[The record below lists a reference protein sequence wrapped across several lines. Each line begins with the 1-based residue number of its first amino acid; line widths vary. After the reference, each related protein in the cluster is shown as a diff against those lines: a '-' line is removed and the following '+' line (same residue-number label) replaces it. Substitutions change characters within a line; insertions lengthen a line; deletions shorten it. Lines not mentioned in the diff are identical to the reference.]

1 MSRIRIAVVDDS
13 PFIRKALSWMLA
25 EEPDLQLVGTAS
37 RGEDLLSNLVHW
49 RADLI
54 ILDLA
59 MPGMGGLATLEEIL
73 IRRPTPVIILSDN
86 LLQGVPLAVEALH
99 SGALDFVDKR
109 DLSLVD
115 FDALRKAL
123 VGRIRQLTQESRNPV
138 LVEVTQ
144 TAPKPA
150 DRPGDRS
157 ADRPA
162 NRPAPRG
169 FHRLPSL
176 LLVGA
181 STGGPPAVERV
192 LRDLGPGLRCPVLI
206 AQHMP
211 PGFTRAFAARLSS
224 HLPLEVREATDG
236 EPLLSGIAYVAPG
249 GFHTLVE
256 SRGHRL
262 IARLS
267 STADKVQPSVD
278 ILFTSAATVLGP
290 RAVAALLTGMGDDG
304 AQGMA
309 ELARAGSHTIA
320 QDEATSAVFGM
331 PRAAIDAGAA
341 RETLPLSLI
350 GGRLR
355 QLASATP
362 DAAPRGSNGAFIQ
375 EGAPCSQEKL

>member
-1 MSRIRIAVVDDS
+1 MSCIRVAVVDDS

-25 EEPDLQLVGTAS
+25 EEPDLQLVGTAA
-37 RGEDLLSNLVHW
+37 RGEELLSNLQHW
-49 RADLI
+49 QADLI

-86 LLQGVPLAVEALH
+86 LRQGVPLAVEALH
-99 SGALDFVDKR
+99 SGALDFIDKR

-115 FDALRKAL
+115 FDALRKVL
-123 VGRIRQLTQESRNPV
+123 VGRIRQLTGGSRKPRV
-138 LVEVTQ
+138 LDAETLREP
-144 TAPKPA
+144 TRKRAPS
-150 DRPGDRS
+150 R
-157 ADRPA
+157 
-162 NRPAPRG
+162 
-169 FHRLPSL
+169 HRLPGL
-176 LLVGA
+176 LLIGA

-224 HLPLEVREATDG
+224 HLPLEVRETTDG
-236 EPLLSGIAYVAPG
+236 ETLLAGIAYVAPG

-256 SRGHRL
+256 SRRHRL
-262 IARLS
+262 IALLS
-267 STADKVQPSVD
+267 PTADKVQPSVD
-278 ILFTSAATVLGP
+278 ILFTSAAVTLGS
-290 RAVAALLTGMGDDG
+290 RAAAALLTGMGDDG

-320 QDEATSAVFGM
+320 QDEASSAIFGM

-355 QLASATP
+355 QLASAAP
-362 DAAPRGSNGAFIQ
+362 EGAAPRGSTGAFAQ
-375 EGAPCSQEKL
+375 ESAPCSQEKL

>member
-1 MSRIRIAVVDDS
+1 LSRIRVAVVDDS

-25 EEPDLQLVGTAS
+25 EESDLHLVGTAA
-37 RGEDLLSNLVHW
+37 RGEELLSNLQHW

-54 ILDLA
+54 ILDLS

-86 LLQGVPLAVEALH
+86 LRQGVPLAVEALH
-99 SGALDFVDKR
+99 WGALDFIDKR

-115 FDALRKAL
+115 FDALRKVL
-123 VGRIRQLTQESRNPV
+123 VGRIRQLTRESH
-138 LVEVTQ
+138 
-144 TAPKPA
+144 KPA
-150 DRPGDRS
+150 TLEIKET
-157 ADRPA
+157 AEK
-162 NRPAPRG
+162 PAPRNR
-169 FHRLPSL
+169 HRLPAL
-176 LLVGA
+176 LLIGA

-192 LRDLGPGLRCPVLI
+192 LRDLGPGLRCPILI

-224 HLPLEVREATDG
+224 HLPFEVREAADG
-236 EPLLSGIAYVAPG
+236 ETLLAGVAYVAPG

-256 SRGHRL
+256 SRRHRL
-262 IARLS
+262 AARLS

-278 ILFTSAATVLGP
+278 LLFTSAAAALGP
-290 RAVAALLTGMGDDG
+290 RVVAALLTGMGDDG

-309 ELARAGSHTIA
+309 ELARAGAHTIA
-320 QDEATSAVFGM
+320 QDEATSAIFGM

-341 RETLPLSLI
+341 RETLPLSMI

-355 QLASATP
+355 QFASATP
-362 DAAPRGSNGAFIQ
+362 EGPAPRGSAGAFTQ

>member
-1 MSRIRIAVVDDS
+1 MSPIRIAVVDDS

-37 RGEDLLSNLVHW
+37 RGEDLLSNLQHW

-59 MPGMGGLATLEEIL
+59 MPGIGGLATLEEIL

-86 LLQGVPLAVEALH
+86 LSQGVPLAIEALH

-115 FDALRKAL
+115 FDALRKVL
-123 VGRIRQLTQESRNPV
+123 VGRIRQLTRESR
-138 LVEVTQ
+138 
-144 TAPKPA
+144 KPA
-150 DRPGDRS
+150 GVTATAERPT
-157 ADRPA
+157 
-162 NRPAPRG
+162 PRG
-169 FHRLPSL
+169 LHLLPSL

-211 PGFTRAFAARLSS
+211 PGFTRAFAARLCS

-236 EPLLSGIAYVAPG
+236 EPLLAGVAYVAPG

-256 SRGHRL
+256 SRRHRL

-267 STADKVQPSVD
+267 PTADKVQPSVD
-278 ILFTSAATVLGP
+278 ILFVSAAAVVGP
-290 RAVAALLTGMGDDG
+290 RAIAALLTGMGDDG

-309 ELARAGSHTIA
+309 ELARVGSHTIA

-331 PRAAIDAGAA
+331 PRAAIEAGVA

-362 DAAPRGSNGAFIQ
+362 DAAPLGSTGAFIQ
-375 EGAPCSQEKL
+375 EGAPCSHEKL

>member
-1 MSRIRIAVVDDS
+1 MSRIRVAVVDDS

-25 EEPDLQLVGTAS
+25 EEPDLQLVGTAA
-37 RGEDLLSNLVHW
+37 RGEELLSNLQHW

-86 LLQGVPLAVEALH
+86 LRQGVPLAVDALH
-99 SGALDFVDKR
+99 SGALDFIDKR

-115 FDALRKAL
+115 FDALRKVL
-123 VGRIRQLTQESRNPV
+123 VGRIRQLTGGGR
-138 LVEVTQ
+138 
-144 TAPKPA
+144 KPA
-150 DRPGDRS
+150 VLDAETPREPTRT
-157 ADRPA
+157 R
-162 NRPAPRG
+162 APSR
-169 FHRLPSL
+169 HRLPAL
-176 LLVGA
+176 LLIGA

-224 HLPLEVREATDG
+224 HLPLEVREAADG
-236 EPLLSGIAYVAPG
+236 EILLPGVAYVAPG

-256 SRGHRL
+256 NRRHRL
-262 IARLS
+262 TSRLS
-267 STADKVQPSVD
+267 PTADKVQPSVD
-278 ILFTSAATVLGP
+278 VLFTSAAVALGS
-290 RAVAALLTGMGDDG
+290 RTVAALLTGMGDDG

-320 QDEATSAVFGM
+320 QDEASSAIFGM
-331 PRAAIDAGAA
+331 PRAAIDAGAV
-341 RETLPLSLI
+341 RETLPLSSI

-355 QLASATP
+355 QLASALP
-362 DAAPRGSNGAFIQ
+362 EGSALRGATGAFAQ
-375 EGAPCSQEKL
+375 ESAPCSQEKL

>member
-1 MSRIRIAVVDDS
+1 MSRIRVAVVDDS

-25 EEPDLQLVGTAS
+25 EEPDLQLVGTAA
-37 RGEDLLSNLVHW
+37 RGEELLSNLHHW
-49 RADLI
+49 QADLI

-59 MPGMGGLATLEEIL
+59 MPGMGGLSTLEEIL

-86 LLQGVPLAVEALH
+86 LRQGVPLAVEALH
-99 SGALDFVDKR
+99 WGALDFVDKR

-123 VGRIRQLTQESRNPV
+123 VGRIRLLTRESH
-138 LVEVTQ
+138 
-144 TAPKPA
+144 KPGVADAGTTRDRKDRDARDARRLERAA
-150 DRPGDRS
+150 DR
-157 ADRPA
+157 
-162 NRPAPRG
+162 
-169 FHRLPSL
+169 HRLPAL
-176 LLVGA
+176 LLIGA

-192 LRDLGPGLRCPVLI
+192 LRDLGPVVRCPVLI

-224 HLPLEVREATDG
+224 HLPLEVREAVNG
-236 EPLLSGIAYVAPG
+236 EPLLAGVAYVAPG
-249 GFHTLVE
+249 GFHTQVK
-256 SRGHRL
+256 SRRHRL

-267 STADKVQPSVD
+267 PTSDKVQPSVD
-278 ILFTSAATVLGP
+278 LLFTSAAAALGP
-290 RAVAALLTGMGDDG
+290 RVAAALLTGMGDDG

-309 ELARAGSHTIA
+309 ALARAGAYTIA

-331 PRAAIDAGAA
+331 PRAAIHAGAA
-341 RETLPLSLI
+341 RETLPLSRI

-355 QLASATP
+355 KLVSATP
-362 DAAPRGSNGAFIQ
+362 DAASAGSTGAFTQ

>member
-1 MSRIRIAVVDDS
+1 MSRIRVAVVDDS

-25 EEPDLQLVGTAS
+25 EEPDLQLVGTAA
-37 RGEDLLSNLVHW
+37 RGEELLSNLQHW

-86 LLQGVPLAVEALH
+86 LRQGVPLAVEALH
-99 SGALDFVDKR
+99 SGALDFIDKR

-115 FDALRKAL
+115 FDALRKVL
-123 VGRIRQLTQESRNPV
+123 VGRIRQLTGESHKPGV
-138 LVEVTQ
+138 LEARTPREP
-144 TAPKPA
+144 TRGRAA
-150 DRPGDRS
+150 DRR
-157 ADRPA
+157 
-162 NRPAPRG
+162 
-169 FHRLPSL
+169 RLPAL
-176 LLVGA
+176 LLLGA

-224 HLPLEVREATDG
+224 HLPLEVREAAHG
-236 EPLLSGIAYVAPG
+236 ETLLPGVAYVAPG

-256 SRGHRL
+256 TQRHRL
-262 IARLS
+262 ITLLS

-278 ILFTSAATVLGP
+278 LLFTSAAAVLG
-290 RAVAALLTGMGDDG
+290 RRTAAALLTGMGDDG

-320 QDEATSAVFGM
+320 QDEATSAIFGM
-331 PRAAIDAGAA
+331 PRAAIDAGAV

-355 QLASATP
+355 QLASAAP
-362 DAAPRGSNGAFIQ
+362 EGAAPGGSTGAFAQ
-375 EGAPCSQEKL
+375 ESAPCSQEKL

>member
-1 MSRIRIAVVDDS
+1 LSRIRIAVVDDS

-37 RGEDLLSNLVHW
+37 RGEDLLSNLQHW

-59 MPGMGGLATLEEIL
+59 MPGIGGLATLEEIR

-86 LLQGVPLAVEALH
+86 LSEGVPLAVEALH
-99 SGALDFVDKR
+99 SGALDFIDKR

-115 FDALRKAL
+115 FDALRKLL
-123 VGRIRQLTQESRNPV
+123 VGRVRQLTRESRK
-138 LVEVTQ
+138 LLEVTAAAQ
-144 TAPKPA
+144 KPA
-150 DRPGDRS
+150 G
-157 ADRPA
+157 RPA
-162 NRPAPRG
+162 ERRAPRG
-169 FHRLPSL
+169 LHRLPAL

-181 STGGPPAVERV
+181 STGGPPAIERV

-211 PGFTRAFAARLSS
+211 PRFTRAFAARLSA
-224 HLPLEVREATDG
+224 HLPMEVREATDG
-236 EPLLSGIAYVAPG
+236 EPLLAGVAYVAPG

-256 SRGHRL
+256 SRRHRL
-262 IARLS
+262 IVRLS
-267 STADKVQPSVD
+267 PTADKVQPSVD
-278 ILFTSAATVLGP
+278 ILFTSAAAAVGP
-290 RAVAALLTGMGDDG
+290 RAIAALLTGMGDDG

-362 DAAPRGSNGAFIQ
+362 DTAPRGSTGAFIQ

>member
-1 MSRIRIAVVDDS
+1 MSCIRVAVVDDS

-25 EEPDLQLVGTAS
+25 EEPDLQLVGTAA
-37 RGEDLLSNLVHW
+37 RGEELLSNLQHW
-49 RADLI
+49 QADLI

-86 LLQGVPLAVEALH
+86 LRQGVPLAVEALH
-99 SGALDFVDKR
+99 SGALDFIDKR

-115 FDALRKAL
+115 FDALRKVL
-123 VGRIRQLTQESRNPV
+123 VSRIRQLTAGRKPGV
-138 LVEVTQ
+138 VE
-144 TAPKPA
+144 AGKPREPARERAA
-150 DRPGDRS
+150 DRRHL
-157 ADRPA
+157 PA
-162 NRPAPRG
+162 
-169 FHRLPSL
+169 L
-176 LLVGA
+176 LLLGA

-224 HLPLEVREATDG
+224 HLPMEVREAADG
-236 EPLLSGIAYVAPG
+236 ETLLPGVAYVAPG

-256 SRGHRL
+256 SQRHRL
-262 IARLS
+262 ITLLS
-267 STADKVQPSVD
+267 PTGDKVQPSVD
-278 ILFTSAATVLGP
+278 LLFTSAAAVLGR

-320 QDEATSAVFGM
+320 QDEATSAIFGM
-331 PRAAIDAGAA
+331 PRAAIDAGAV
-341 RETLPLSLI
+341 RETLPLSSI

-355 QLASATP
+355 QLASPTP
-362 DAAPRGSNGAFIQ
+362 EGAAPAGATGTFAQ
-375 EGAPCSQEKL
+375 ESAPCSQEKR

>member
-86 LLQGVPLAVEALH
+86 LRQGVPLAVEALH

-115 FDALRKAL
+115 FDALRKVL
-123 VGRIRQLTQESRNPV
+123 VGRIRQLTQESRKK
-138 LVEVTQ
+138 VEVTEA
-144 TAPKPA
+144 APKPA
-150 DRPGDRS
+150 DRP
-157 ADRPA
+157 
-162 NRPAPRG
+162 APRG
-169 FHRLPSL
+169 LHRLPSL

-224 HLPLEVREATDG
+224 HLPLEVRETTDG
-236 EPLLSGIAYVAPG
+236 EPLLAGVAYVAPG

-256 SRGHRL
+256 SRRHRL

-267 STADKVQPSVD
+267 PTADKVQPSVD
-278 ILFTSAATVLGP
+278 VLFTSAAAVFGP

-309 ELARAGSHTIA
+309 ELARVGSHTIA

-362 DAAPRGSNGAFIQ
+362 DAAPRGSTGAFIQ

>member
-1 MSRIRIAVVDDS
+1 MSGIRIAVVDDS

-25 EEPDLQLVGTAS
+25 EEPDLQLVGTAA
-37 RGEDLLSNLVHW
+37 RGEELLANLQHW

-86 LLQGVPLAVEALH
+86 LRQGVPLAVEALH
-99 SGALDFVDKR
+99 WGALDFVDKR

-115 FDALRKAL
+115 FDALRKVI
-123 VGRIRQLTQESRNPV
+123 VGRIRQLTRESRKPV
-138 LVEVTQ
+138 VVDVTE
-144 TAPKPA
+144 AAKK
-150 DRPGDRS
+150 
-157 ADRPA
+157 
-162 NRPAPRG
+162 PAPRG
-169 FHRLPSL
+169 LHSLPAL
-176 LLVGA
+176 LLIGA

-192 LRDLGPGLRCPVLI
+192 LRDLGPGVRCPVLI

-224 HLPLEVREATDG
+224 HLPLEVREVAEG
-236 EPLLSGIAYVAPG
+236 ETLLAGMAYVAPG
-249 GFHTLVE
+249 GFHTLVQ
-256 SRGHRL
+256 SRRHRL
-262 IARLS
+262 TARLS
-267 STADKVQPSVD
+267 ATADKVQPSVD
-278 ILFTSAATVLGP
+278 VLFTSAAAALGP
-290 RAVAALLTGMGDDG
+290 RAAAALLTGMGDDG

-355 QLASATP
+355 ELASATP
-362 DAAPRGSNGAFIQ
+362 DAAPNGSTGAFLQ

>member
-1 MSRIRIAVVDDS
+1 LRRIRIAVVDDS

-25 EEPDLQLVGTAS
+25 EESDLHLVGTAS
-37 RGEDLLSNLVHW
+37 RGEELLSNLQHW
-49 RADLI
+49 QADLI

-86 LLQGVPLAVEALH
+86 LRQGVPLAVEALH
-99 SGALDFVDKR
+99 WGALDFVDKR

-115 FDALRKAL
+115 FDALRKVL
-123 VGRIRQLTQESRNPV
+123 VGRIRQLTRESHKPV
-138 LVEVTQ
+138 LAEAETPRGP
-144 TAPKPA
+144 TPE
-150 DRPGDRS
+150 
-157 ADRPA
+157 
-162 NRPAPRG
+162 RPAPRG
-169 FHRLPSL
+169 LHPLPAV

-181 STGGPPAVERV
+181 STGGPPAVERI
-192 LRDLGPGLRCPVLI
+192 LRDLGPGVRCPVLI

-224 HLPLEVREATDG
+224 HLPLEVREAADG
-236 EPLLSGIAYVAPG
+236 ETLLGGVAYVAPG

-256 SRGHRL
+256 GRRHRL

-267 STADKVQPSVD
+267 STTDKVQPSVD
-278 ILFTSAATVLGP
+278 FLFTSAAAALGS

-309 ELARAGSHTIA
+309 ELARVGSHTIA

-331 PRAAIDAGAA
+331 PRAAIDAGAV

-362 DAAPRGSNGAFIQ
+362 DAAPDGSTGAFAQ